1 MNDKVE
7 RFVTTKDRDENIT
20 GMVLFPYNEDKIAT
34 WFHVNE
40 LDELQFVGGSASD
53 LTVPEFNQV
62 MREADGRMQ
71 KVESSIDAAVRFLE
85 AKMRDNPEQKKVSE
99 MVWLGFEDAAV
110 WEFCMQDSYR
120 PADEHVELSFSGIL
134 LQVDIPCIAFLSAR
148 PALPRAVCSAKA
160 ASAARADGGRGEAAP
175 ACLNPLYL
183 TGGYKSPMASRFT
196 K

>member
-134 LQVDIPCIAFLSAR
+134 L
-148 PALPRAVCSAKA
+148 PRAVCSAKA